1 MKEAVLKGLDLE
13 MVRAEETDYFTLNYG
28 LYFSIVNEINM
39 TPLIDIMLVL
49 LIVFMVSSTAALE
62 SGMDIEL
69 PKTTLTNQKKEAEIL
84 VISLSKEGHVA
95 VHGKQVRP
103 EEISRKIASS
113 LLELKTD
120 SVILEGDTAANL
132 GKAIELM
139 DMAKVAGA
147 KNFSIAAE
155 EGNKK

>member
-1 MKEAVLKGLDLE
+1 MSMGKMGDGDDDDA
-13 MVRAEETDYFTLNYG
+13 
-28 LYFSIVNEINM
+28 IVADINM

-49 LIVFMVSSTAALE
+49 LVVFMVSSSVAIE

-84 VISLSKEGHVA
+84 VITLSKEGTVV
-95 VHGKQVRP
+95 VHGKKVSGP
-103 EEISRKIASS
+103 EISRRIAST

-120 SVILEGDTAANL
+120 SVILEGDTSANL

-155 EGNKK
+155 EGKKN